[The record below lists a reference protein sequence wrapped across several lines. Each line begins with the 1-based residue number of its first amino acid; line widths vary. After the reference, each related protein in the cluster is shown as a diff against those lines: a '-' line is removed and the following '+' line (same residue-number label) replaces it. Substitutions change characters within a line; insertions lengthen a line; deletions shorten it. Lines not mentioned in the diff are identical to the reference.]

1 MISKS
6 VSMQSSINK
15 SYASYQ
21 KNQVLT
27 KKMSMYQIQMKQ
39 HYEELEK
46 RAQENYKKDREI
58 VDHLN
63 DWKYCDPDNNQ
74 DELPM
79 PYRYIDEFIKDDIIK
94 QVLVKVGEIEKQKL
108 DPSYDGQL
116 KAITPSGDIE
126 SLKSATFISEPKGNP
141 SKHIIIGDK
150 FGNIFIF
157 DQTKKQIVSK
167 FDQLP
172 KKRVIHISSVHT
184 KLIESHVVTI
194 AVVQRAANKVSILR
208 YIDGENTLQLQSVVT
223 VSQQSQTSGQNASSY
238 VYESVISLNST
249 YLALLHY
256 NGNVSIYKITEP
268 PLEKREAIIDED
280 QSYFQRADDTI
291 QSQTSLSRNQSPRY
305 ERNSTPYKLPV
316 FNAKE
321 LPDLKQHYL
330 IEFKGK
336 KREKKYDEIMKE
348 IQKDNDVLRSSLLG
362 ISVEEM
368 YAQIASKQANS
379 QQQQQQQS
387 QPPAAAAPNNQKKDA
402 KKPLSKEE
410 IKKEEAAKIAQQQ
423 QQQLQKPPDF
433 LKNKEVIF
441 GQDNFDQQYGDISD
455 DVNKP
460 FYQPKIVFLKEKVTF
475 SNKDKQFNKPFTQEI
490 VTGLIVTWYNSK
502 NFQYHVLN
510 ETTFQNLPVQQQ
522 YKYTQS
528 EIRQPSQPSSFKPHM
543 TNNYT
548 LIYAIT
554 CMDLCESQKYTGFGM
569 KDGNII
575 IWDNEFQVES
585 KSLQNHS
592 SSITCLAF
600 FHEKYLVS
608 GCNNGYVLIQSLEKE
623 NQYQILSNTYKV
635 QKQNPILSIQVNK
648 YGLVLAIDS
657 KKNVRMYNIHLKK
670 KIAALHP
677 KISYDKLDS
686 IDEQNQ
692 NQLTWSI
699 SPYLIFH
706 LSKDG
711 DQIYILNE
719 EVNLLKLEN
728 LAEKEKEQVQK
739 SQKKDGNIQ
748 IFKLADSLSN
758 VYEGVRNL
766 YRNGVDKD
774 KILFQ
779 FTQMTQ
785 ADLENK
791 EYSIAGQQSVLQ
803 NQTVGSLNK
812 KSILLPRFSIHKK
825 ATTTL
830 NQSSVS
836 QTNLKILQQ
845 NISSNFSRDLSSL
858 KTPFLP
864 NLNKLKDQLSSP
876 KSDYSSI
883 NSARKSINFK
893 ITSQPQGLTEQKLHP
908 EKYLWKSQYTESSSY
923 DPINNTLIQARERV
937 SRQHLLEESLNKSII
952 VLEKNLKAKEDE
964 KQARIELEKKRL
976 LQQSIDEIKQKKKQ
990 QTTKKN

>member
-1 MISKS
+1 
-6 VSMQSSINK
+6 
-15 SYASYQ
+15 
-21 KNQVLT
+21 
-27 KKMSMYQIQMKQ
+27 MKQ
-39 HYEELEK
+39 HYEDLEK
-46 RAQENYKKDREI
+46 RALENYKKDREI

-79 PYRYIDEFIKDDIIK
+79 PYRYIDELINDEIIK
-94 QVLVKVGEIEKQKL
+94 QVLVKVGEIEKQKC

-116 KAITPSGDIE
+116 KVIPPSGDID

-141 SKHIIIGDK
+141 SKHIIMGDK

-157 DQTKKQIVSK
+157 DQNKKQIVSK

-172 KKRVIHISSVHT
+172 KKRVIHISSIHT
-184 KLIESHVVTI
+184 RLIESHVVTI
-194 AVVQRAANKVSILR
+194 AVIQRAVNKVSILR
-208 YIDGENTLQLQSVVT
+208 YIDGENTLQLQFVIT
-223 VSQQSQTSGQNASSY
+223 LNQQPQTSGQNASSY
-238 VYESVISLNST
+238 AYESVISINST

-256 NGNVSIYKITEP
+256 SGNVSIYQIPEP
-268 PLEKREAIIDED
+268 PLQQREVILDDD
-280 QSYFQRADDTI
+280 QQYFQRAEDSI
-291 QSQTSLSRNQSPRY
+291 QSQTSFSRNQSPRY
-305 ERNSTPYKLPV
+305 ERNSIKYKLPV
-316 FNAKE
+316 FSAKE
-321 LPDLKQHYL
+321 MPDLKQYYL

-379 QQQQQQQS
+379 QQQQQQQ
-387 QPPAAAAPNNQKKDA
+387 QPQAPAPPNNQKKDA

-410 IKKEEAAKIAQQQ
+410 IKKEEAAKLAQQQ
-423 QQQLQKPPDF
+423 QQQQQKPPDF
-433 LKNKEVIF
+433 LKNKDVVF

-455 DVNKP
+455 DIKKP
-460 FYQPKIVFLKEKVTF
+460 FYQPKVVFLKEKVTF
-475 SNKDKQFNKPFTQEI
+475 SNKDKQFNKPFTSEI
-490 VTGLIVTWYNSK
+490 VTGLIITWYNSK
-502 NFQYHVLN
+502 NFQYHALN
-510 ETTFQNLPVQQQ
+510 ETSFQNLPIQQQ
-522 YKYTQS
+522 YKYIQS
-528 EIRQPSQPSSFKPHM
+528 EIRQPAQPSSFKPHM

-554 CMDLCESQKYTGFGM
+554 CMDLCESQKFTGFGM

-575 IWDNEFQVES
+575 IWDNEFQIES

-592 SSITCLAF
+592 SGITCLAF

-608 GCNNGYVLIQSLEKE
+608 GCNNGYVMMQSLEKE

-635 QKQNPILSIQVNK
+635 LKQNPILSLQLNK

-657 KKNVRMYNIHLKK
+657 KKNVRMYNLHHKN

-677 KISYDKLDS
+677 KTSYDK
-686 IDEQNQ
+686 IDNNGQKSQNEL
-692 NQLTWSI
+692 NWSI
-699 SPYLIFH
+699 NPQIIFH

-719 EVNLLKLEN
+719 EVDLLKLEN
-728 LAEKEKEQVQK
+728 VSEKEKEQIQK
-739 SQKKDGNIQ
+739 SQKKEGNVQ
-748 IFKLADSLSN
+748 IFKLADCLST

-766 YRNGVDKD
+766 FRNGIDKD

-779 FTQMTQ
+779 FTQMSL

-791 EYSIAGQQSVLQ
+791 DYSIAGQQSILQ
-803 NQTVGSLNK
+803 NQTLGSLNR
-812 KSILLPRFSIHKK
+812 KSIALPRFSIHKK
-825 ATTTL
+825 ALTTTL
-830 NQSSVS
+830 NKSSVS
-836 QTNLKILQQ
+836 QSNLKISQQ
-845 NISSNFSRDLSSL
+845 DISNNFSRELSSL
-858 KTPFLP
+858 KNPFLP
-864 NLNKLKDQLSSP
+864 NLNKLKDSLSSP

-893 ITSQPQGLTEQKLHP
+893 ISSQPQGLTEQKLHP
-908 EKYLWKSQYTESSSY
+908 EKFLWKSQYTESSSY

-964 KQARIELEKKRL
+964 KQARIDLEKKKL
-976 LQQSIDEIKQKKKQ
+976 LQQSIADLKQKKKKQ
-990 QTTKKN
+990 SNKKS

>member
-27 KKMSMYQIQMKQ
+27 KKMSMYQLQIKQ
-39 HYEELEK
+39 HYEDLEK
-46 RAQENYKKDREI
+46 RALENYKKDKEI

-79 PYRYIDEFIKDDIIK
+79 PYRYIDELIKDEIIK
-94 QVLVKVGEIEKQKL
+94 QVLVQIGEIEKQKL
-108 DPSYDGQL
+108 DPSYDGLL
-116 KAITPSGDIE
+116 KVIPPSGDID
-126 SLKSATFISEPKGNP
+126 SLKSATCISEPKGNP
-141 SKHIIIGDK
+141 SKHIILGDK

-157 DQTKKQIVSK
+157 DQSKKQIVSK

-172 KKRVIHISSVHT
+172 KKRVIHISSVNT

-194 AVVQRAANKVSILR
+194 AVVQRATNKVSILR
-208 YIDGENTLQLQSVVT
+208 YIDGENTLQLQFVVT
-223 VSQQSQTSGQNASSY
+223 LTQQSQTNGQNASSY

-256 NGNVSIYKITEP
+256 SGNVSIYKIPEP
-268 PLEKREAIIDED
+268 PLQQREVSQDED
-280 QSYFQRADDTI
+280 QQYFQRADDSI
-291 QSQTSLSRNQSPRY
+291 QQSQTSFSRNQSPRY
-305 ERNSTPYKLPV
+305 EKNSTLYKLPV
-316 FNAKE
+316 FSAKE
-321 LPDLKQHYL
+321 IPDLKQYYL

-336 KREKKYDEIMKE
+336 KRERKYDEIMKE
-348 IQKDNDVLRSSLLG
+348 IQKDNDILRSSLLG

-379 QQQQQQQS
+379 QQHQQQQQQQ
-387 QPPAAAAPNNQKKDA
+387 QPQAPAATNNSKKDA

-410 IKKEEAAKIAQQQ
+410 IKKEEAVKLAQQQ
-423 QQQLQKPPDF
+423 QQQQQKPPDF

-441 GQDNFDQQYGDISD
+441 GQDSFDQQYGDISE

-490 VTGLIVTWYNSK
+490 VTGLIITWYNSK

-522 YKYTQS
+522 YKYIQS
-528 EIRQPSQPSSFKPHM
+528 EIRQQSQPSQFKPHM
-543 TNNYT
+543 TNNYS

-592 SSITCLAF
+592 SSITSLAF
-600 FHEKYLVS
+600 FHEKYLVT
-608 GCNNGYVLIQSLEKE
+608 GCNNGYVLMQSLEKE

-635 QKQNPILSIQVNK
+635 QKQNPILSLQLNK

-657 KKNVRMYNIHLKK
+657 KKNVRMYNLHLKK
-670 KIAALHP
+670 KIAAFHP
-677 KISYDKLDS
+677 KISYDKIS
-686 IDEQNQ
+686 NSQEQNQ
-692 NQLTWSI
+692 NQLNWSI
-699 SPYLIFH
+699 NPSLIFY

-719 EVNLLKLEN
+719 EVDLLKLEN
-728 LAEKEKEQVQK
+728 SYEKEKEQISK

-748 IFKLADSLSN
+748 IFKLADSLST

-766 YRNGVDKD
+766 FRNGIDKD

-791 EYSIAGQQSVLQ
+791 EYSIVGQQSVLQ
-803 NQTVGSLNK
+803 NQTMGSLNK
-812 KSILLPRFSIHKK
+812 KSKVLPRFSIHK
-825 ATTTL
+825 
-830 NQSSVS
+830 NSVS
-836 QTNLKILQQ
+836 QTNLQILQQ
-845 NISSNFSRDLSSL
+845 DVSNNYSRDLSSL
-858 KTPFLP
+858 KNPFLP
-864 NLNKLKDQLSSP
+864 NLSKLKDSLYSP
-876 KSDYSSI
+876 QSDYSSI
-883 NSARKSINFK
+883 NSARKSINIK
-893 ITSQPQGLTEQKLHP
+893 ISSQPQGLTEQKLHP
-908 EKYLWKSQYTESSSY
+908 EKFLWKSQYTESSSY
-923 DPINNTLIQARERV
+923 DPINHTLIQARERV
-937 SRQHLLEESLNKSII
+937 SRQHLLEESLNKSIV

-964 KQARIELEKKRL
+964 KQARIELEKKKL
-976 LQQSIDEIKQKKKQ
+976 LKQSISDIKLKKKKQ
-990 QTTKKN
+990 STKKN